1 MSTTGSAVSARDRAY
16 EWIRGAVLS
25 ARFPEGSFLEEKVVC
40 DEAGVSRTPVREAF
54 HRLAAEGYI
63 DLLPRR
69 GAQVRRVTASE
80 LVETFEMRRVLEIH
94 GFSIV
99 CDKQLSV
106 PTALRDHLDD
116 MEDPTLMN
124 ACRAGD
130 PDAIYQHAKMD
141 FHLHASMIE
150 ATGNSVLI
158 DLFSSLQ
165 PRHQRIAVSAVSVR
179 PRRLDVI
186 APEHR
191 AMLEALMTHDF
202 ETASTTLRHH
212 LRPDDIVVSNL
223 G

>member
-1 MSTTGSAVSARDRAY
+1 MSTTNGALSARDRAY
-16 EWIRGAVLS
+16 EWIKEAVLG
-25 ARFPEGSFLEEKVVC
+25 ARFPEGAFLEEKIVC

-54 HRLAAEGYI
+54 HRLAAEGFI

-94 GFSIV
+94 GFGIV
-99 CDKQLSV
+99 CDKQL
-106 PTALRDHLDD
+106 PMPAWLDEHLDR
-116 MEDPTLMN
+116 MEDPDVMS

-141 FHLHASMIE
+141 FRLHAAMIG

-191 AMLEALMTHDF
+191 TLVEALSRHDF
-202 ETASTTLRHH
+202 ESASWTLRHH
-212 LRPDDIVVSNL
+212 LRPDDTVVSHL